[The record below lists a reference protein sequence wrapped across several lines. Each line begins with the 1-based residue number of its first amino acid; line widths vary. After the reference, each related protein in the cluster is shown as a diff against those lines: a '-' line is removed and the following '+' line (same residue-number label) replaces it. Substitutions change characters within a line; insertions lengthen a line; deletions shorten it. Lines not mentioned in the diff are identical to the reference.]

1 MFVFKTLNRFSFF
14 YFCIVNY
21 TENFPMHFLD
31 FLFFFQC
38 THLWKDLKKTTTNMH
53 ICVPMHLNDEIASY
67 TNVVESIVSC
77 HADCLVL
84 FIRLNGQWLFFFC
97 EVISDLRI
105 CSGWMHINERHPG
118 YAKKWWIENVFAR
131 LLINDWEAINDQ
143 SNWTDLFETIYL
155 QPFFVQSVLKL
166 LFNTL
171 FTLIMPN

>member
-1 MFVFKTLNRFSFF
+1 MFVFKTLNHFSFF

-21 TENFPMHFLD
+21 TENFPMQFLD

-97 EVISDLRI
+97 EVISDLRV

-131 LLINDWEAINDQ
+131 PFKKRLRSDKRLIKLNRSIRNHL
-143 SNWTDLFETIYL
+143 STT
-155 QPFFVQSVLKL
+155 FFCSVSFK
-166 LFNTL
+166 TS
-171 FTLIMPN
+171 I